1 MLAGRPE
8 EQLTQSTIAH
18 PTLQGGPMKTLT
30 VSVSLLSIL
39 AFAVIFGC
47 APQTRVDLVY
57 QPSGFR
63 VSPCQKSLS
72 IVTFKDSREKK
83 TVGET
88 QRGLPIYANDSVS
101 NWISRAF
108 YDQLDR
114 SGCTVEYHDRGAMF
128 DTDYVLTGDIKELTV
143 IQMSHTEYDGRL
155 RLNVV
160 VQADGKQVFSK
171 EYVSA
176 LTKKTLP
183 SSEIPKETLT
193 ELLQGLIQEALSD
206 LRDRLS

>member
-1 MLAGRPE
+1 MKS
-8 EQLTQSTIAH
+8 LT
-18 PTLQGGPMKTLT
+18 L
-30 VSVSLLSIL
+30 SVRLLSFL
-39 AFAVIFGC
+39 AFIVFFGC

-63 VSPCQKSLS
+63 VSPCQKSIA
-72 IVTFKDSREKK
+72 IVTFTDARGKK

-88 QRGLPIYANDSVS
+88 QRGLSIYANDSVS

-108 YDQLDR
+108 YDELER
-114 SGCTVEYHDRGAMF
+114 SGCKVEYHDTGATF
-128 DTDYVLTGDIKELTV
+128 DTDLVLTGDIKELQV

-160 VQADGKQVFSK
+160 VQADGKQVFKK

-183 SSEIPKETLT
+183 SSEVPKQILT